1 MNVFI
6 ISMVFIGTM
15 ASTIGLFLFSQ
26 YLYEIIKNFF
36 EERRR
41 SKAEI
46 QNIAELNAS
55 NKNEPIFNENL
66 VKESLD
72 KLNSMEGLL
81 SIKQEM
87 TEIVDLIKFDIEEG
101 LFDNKSAF
109 LHMAFLGNP
118 GTGKTTVARIIADIY
133 RGLGIL
139 KQGHLVEVDRSSL
152 VAQYIGHTAVL
163 TKSRVESAFGGILFI
178 DEAYNLVG
186 RGHTDFGIEAVDTIL
201 KMMEDHRGEFIVVV
215 AGYEELMMQFL
226 NSNPGLKSRFDKIF
240 RFNDHSTVELWKVC
254 KDQFELNGKSLDDD
268 SKEVLL
274 NYIEFISEN
283 RDSSFGN
290 SRELRKIV
298 NEVIKNQKLRLAKIP
313 KSDRTEEIKSKIILQ
328 DVEEFKEIE
337 KKYNKLI
344 GYK

>member
-1 MNVFI
+1 MAFL
-6 ISMVFIGTM
+6 ISMAIIGVMTCL
-15 ASTIGLFLFSQ
+15 ICLFLFSQ
-26 YLYEIIKNFF
+26 FLFEKYQSYLKD
-36 EERRR
+36 RKQ
-41 SKAEI
+41 SKAEKEREKDSHLDKLK
-46 QNIAELNAS
+46 NS
-55 NKNEPIFNENL
+55 NYDEKL
-66 VKESLD
+66 VNESLD
-72 KLNSMEGLL
+72 KLNSMEGLH

-87 TEIVDLIKFDIEEG
+87 AEIVDLIKFDIEEG
-101 LFDNKSAF
+101 LFDNKSAV

-118 GTGKTTVARIIADIY
+118 GTGKTTVARIVADIY
-133 RGLGIL
+133 KGLGIL
-139 KQGHLVEVDRSSL
+139 EEGQLVEVDRSSL

-163 TKSRVESAFGGILFI
+163 TKSKIESAFGGILFI

-186 RGHTDFGIEAVDTIL
+186 RGHADFGIEAVDTIL

-240 RFNDHSTVELWKVC
+240 RFDDHSTVELWKVC
-254 KDQFELNGKSLDDD
+254 KDQFNFNGKILDDEAKD
-268 SKEVLL
+268 VLL
-274 NYIEFISEN
+274 NYIEYISEN

-298 NEVIKNQKLRLAKIP
+298 NEVIKNQKLRLAKIL

-344 GYK
+344 GYKQ

>member
-1 MNVFI
+1 
-6 ISMVFIGTM
+6 MVFIGTM